1 VRTSYSKERV
11 FSHPSS
17 IPIMES
23 SASPLGKDLFS
34 WKHRIRLVFQSWNQV
49 LALSV
54 KTYFFNH
61 GSKGT

>member
-1 VRTSYSKERV
+1 
-11 FSHPSS
+11 
-17 IPIMES
+17 MEL